1 MQHNHQRLKNLIRSL
16 STYQSI
22 VSQWIKSD
30 KLIKNNRINRKRS
43 YSSRQRIKELW
54 KSKKMSLTLIQT
66 QIQTLMKTISA
77 YTKGCLLNMATS
89 NSNIL
94 IHSSKTCSLNA
105 TVLIHG
111 VLVNLLN
118 LVCQVC
124 HTNQRGQF
132 LSIYLS
138 LDYLHMSMSI
148 SDKLHPKTRKWVK
161 KRV

>member
-22 VSQWIKSD
+22 ASQWIKSD

-77 YTKGCLLNMATS
+77 YIKECLLNMATS

-138 LDYLHMSMSI
+138 LDCLHMSI
-148 SDKLHPKTRKWVK
+148 SDKLHPKTRK
-161 KRV
+161 